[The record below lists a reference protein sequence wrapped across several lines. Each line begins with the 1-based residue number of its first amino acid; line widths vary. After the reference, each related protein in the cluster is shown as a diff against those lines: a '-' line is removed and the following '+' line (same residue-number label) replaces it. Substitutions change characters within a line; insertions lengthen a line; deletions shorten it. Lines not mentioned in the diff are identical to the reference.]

1 MSDDYASKQT
11 EKVYLYSLKLSK
23 NTGANFVGVQNMDD
37 YQISDENDVTIIKG
51 KFRELFNSSMNFFE
65 ITSNWKTLASNLT
78 TTNIDTPVTENM
90 LVKIVKTNNDANLSD
105 VEDVDDERVDYNFK
119 EPTQVVLRLNN
130 NDLQIRLTND
140 FVKDETD
147 KFYLYS
153 LKLPK
158 ATNATLI
165 ASMSDYQIS
174 DENNS
179 SVIKGTFLALFNS
192 NMTFLEINNEWK
204 TICNGLTVLDID
216 RPDNDEFLAKIV
228 KTNIDPNL
236 VQVTDISDEK
246 IHYD

>member
-1 MSDDYASKQT
+1 
-11 EKVYLYSLKLSK
+11 
-23 NTGANFVGVQNMDD
+23 
-37 YQISDENDVTIIKG
+37 
-51 KFRELFNSSMNFFE
+51 
-65 ITSNWKTLASNLT
+65 
-78 TTNIDTPVTENM
+78 
-90 LVKIVKTNNDANLSD
+90 
-105 VEDVDDERVDYNFK
+105 
-119 EPTQVVLRLNN
+119 
-130 NDLQIRLTND
+130 
-140 FVKDETD
+140 
-147 KFYLYS
+147 
-153 LKLPK
+153 
-158 ATNATLI
+158 
-165 ASMSDYQIS
+165 MSDYQIS